1 MNPEDQTSENAPGLA
16 PNEGPVN
23 DPLTSELGIEIPP
36 ATPAR
41 AVQNEERPALDWE
54 VPTSPEDTLDE
65 EPIPLDELDELVL
78 EEPEAEPEPEVVQE
92 PELSDEEYRKQVL
105 DRLDLHRD
113 RLMTEL
119 KKVIIGQE
127 KVIEELM
134 MVLFAGGHC
143 LLSGAPGLA
152 KTLLIRTLAQ
162 IVNLDFKRVQF
173 TPDLMPSDLTGTEI
187 IDEDRTTGRR
197 ELRFI
202 KGPIFTNVLL
212 ADEINRT
219 PPKTQAALLESM
231 EEKQVSVAG
240 VTHILT
246 RPFYV
251 FATQNPIELEGTY
264 PLPEAQMDR
273 FMFKLQVNYLSE
285 DEELEVINRTTS
297 RQKIEVE
304 PIFNARDMIALSQIV
319 RDVPVADP
327 IARYAVRLA
336 QMSRPSNPN
345 APDFVKKWVNWGAG
359 TRASQYLILGAKARA
374 LLQGRLHVS
383 FEDVRAVA
391 LPALRHRILPNFQ
404 ADADH
409 VDVEE
414 IIERLLSFVEEPKS
428 GL

>member
-1 MNPEDQTSENAPGLA
+1 MNSEDQTSQKPTAEPHSAAMEP
-16 PNEGPVN
+16 PS
-23 DPLTSELGIEIPP
+23 LTPEMGIEIPP
-36 ATPAR
+36 VSAS
-41 AVQNEERPALDWE
+41 EETHSGERSALDWE
-54 VPTSPEDTLDE
+54 VPISESMDETIDE
-65 EPIPLDELDELVL
+65 EPEFLGDPPMGDPQIEADDLV
-78 EEPEAEPEPEVVQE
+78 EAEPD
-92 PELSDEEYRKQVL
+92 LSDEDYRKQVL
-105 DRLDLHRD
+105 DRLDQHRD
-113 RLMTEL
+113 RLLGEL
-119 KKVIIGQE
+119 RKVIIGQD

-152 KTLLIRTLAQ
+152 KTLLIRTLVQ
-162 IVNLDFKRVQF
+162 IVNLEFKRVQF

-187 IDEDRTTGRR
+187 IDQDRSTGRR

-240 VTHILT
+240 VTHKLS

-273 FMFKLQVNYLSE
+273 FMFKLQVDYLSE
-285 DEELEVINRTTS
+285 DDELEVINRTTS
-297 RQKIEVE
+297 REKIEVE
-304 PIFNARDMIALSQIV
+304 PIFNARDMVALAQIV
-319 RDVPVADP
+319 RDVPVAEP

-336 QMSRPSNPN
+336 QMSRPSNPA

-359 TRASQYLILGAKARA
+359 TRASQYLILGGKARA
-374 LLQGRLHVS
+374 LIQGRLHVS
-383 FEDVRAVA
+383 FDDIRAVA

-409 VDVEE
+409 VGVEQ
-414 IIERLLSFVEEPKS
+414 IIERLLTFVEEPKS